1 MAEANG
7 EYALATEELTK
18 EFGKLRAV
26 DGVTLRVPVG
36 ERRAIIG
43 PNGAG
48 KTTLFNLISGE
59 LPVTSGEIFM
69 FGHNV
74 TAMPPHRRVEFKL
87 GRTYQITNIFQG
99 LSVKENVF
107 LAVQGLSNLKYSL
120 ERSIPNA
127 GPVHE
132 RVISALRSTG
142 LEDKANPLATP
153 EHVKPEWYFL
163 SVYQFLKVASIFS
176 FLGAEAPRL
185 IGIFLPAI
193 GLGAL
198 FLLPFLERG
207 PKRVARQRPVMLIVL
222 AVTLIVIIV
231 FTVWGQC
238 SGLPTDFPFLG
249 KVTCP

>member
-142 LEDKANPLATP
+142 LEDKAKLPAKKLSYGEQRQLELALALATDP
-153 EHVKPEWYFL
+153 RVLLLDEPAAGL
-163 SVYQFLKVASIFS
+163 SSVERARIATLIRG
-176 FLGAEAPRL
+176 LPRTL
-185 IGIFLPAI
+185 T
-193 GLGAL
+193 
-198 FLLPFLERG
+198 
-207 PKRVARQRPVMLIVL
+207 IVL
-222 AVTLIVIIV
+222 IEHDMDLAL
-231 FTVWGQC
+231 
-238 SGLPTDFPFLG
+238 GLVD
-249 KVTCP
+249 KVTCLHFGKLIAEGAPDEIRENAMVQEIYLGVG